1 MDCTYSLS
9 HFHKLIRKDF
19 HNSSFCS
26 IENLSILN
34 WSGLAHAVDVM
45 EARHAANQSLPYN
58 TTMNHSSLAQRA
70 ILAPKKFPA
79 LHESQIFAPRMT
91 EHLPLIIQHVRFCIT
106 ENTEISTAIAKLGA
120 LSSTFWHF
128 RSASLSCF
136 VSRHTS
142 CAPRVVRLPRL
153 PRRPA

>member
-91 EHLPLIIQHVRFCIT
+91 EHLPLINN
-106 ENTEISTAIAKLGA
+106 NTSFSLVHHRKHRNFHRHRETWSALEHFLA
-120 LSSTFWHF
+120 LSISFSLLF
-128 RSASLSCF
+128 RQSHACS
-136 VSRHTS
+136 
-142 CAPRVVRLPRL
+142 
-153 PRRPA
+153 